1 MFVMNALPGK
11 TQPHSDSGIRVTL
24 FGIAINVAL
33 SVIKLIVGMF
43 AGSVS
48 LIADGIHS
56 ASDIATDLAVLGG
69 IRLSSK
75 PADLSHPYGHGRYET
90 LAGGLVAGAL
100 ILVGLYIAWEAGSAL
115 YVQQEA
121 YPPGLVVVLV
131 ATASVLAKEWVYR
144 RTIRVARRLNS
155 PALHANA
162 WHHRSDALSSV
173 AVLIGGLGGLLGW
186 GHADQVAGIVVG
198 LMVVVAG
205 GSTVRDIL
213 HELVEGSLS
222 RVELETIQAA
232 IEQVPA
238 VRSWHA
244 LRTRSVG
251 REPFVDLH
259 VLVDPTLSLLQGHR
273 ISMQVEEAVK
283 AACKR
288 PVNVM
293 VHVEP
298 DTPELSEH
306 NRPDTR

>member
-1 MFVMNALPGK
+1 MSVMNVLPGK
-11 TQPHSDSGIRVTL
+11 AQPHSDSGIRVTL
-24 FGIAINVAL
+24 FGLVINVAL
-33 SVIKLIVGMF
+33 SFIKLIVGVF
-43 AGSVS
+43 AGSVA
-48 LIADGIHS
+48 LVADGIHS

-69 IRLSSK
+69 MRLSLK
-75 PADLSHPYGHGRYET
+75 PADPSHPYGHGRYET

-100 ILVGLYIAWEAGSAL
+100 ILVGLYIAWKAGSAL
-115 YVQQEA
+115 YAQQEV
-121 YPPGLVVVLV
+121 YPGLVVVLV
-131 ATASVLAKEWVYR
+131 ATVSVLAKEWVYR
-144 RTIRVARRLNS
+144 RTIRVARRLRS

-205 GSTVRDIL
+205 GRTVRDVL

-238 VRSWHA
+238 VLSWHA

-283 AACKR
+283 SACKR

-306 NRPDTR
+306 NRPGTS

>member
-1 MFVMNALPGK
+1 MNVLPGK

-33 SVIKLIVGMF
+33 SLIKLIVGVF
-43 AGSVS
+43 AGSVA
-48 LIADGIHS
+48 LVADGIHS
-56 ASDIATDLAVLGG
+56 ASDIATDLVVLGG

-75 PADLSHPYGHGRYET
+75 PADPSHPYGHGRYET

-100 ILVGLYIAWEAGSAL
+100 ILVGLYIAWEAGFAL
-115 YVQQEA
+115 YARQEI
-121 YPPGLVVVLV
+121 YPGLVVVLV
-131 ATASVLAKEWVYR
+131 AMVSVLANEWIYR
-144 RTIRVARRLNS
+144 RTVRVARRFRS

-198 LMVVVAG
+198 LMVVAAG
-205 GSTVRDIL
+205 GRTVRDVL

-222 RVELETIQAA
+222 RVDLEMIQTA
-232 IEQVPA
+232 IERVPA

-259 VLVDPTLSLLQGHR
+259 VLVDPTLSLLQGHH

-283 AACKR
+283 SACKR

-306 NRPDTR
+306 NRPGTS

>member
-1 MFVMNALPGK
+1 MNVLSGK
-11 TQPHSDSGIRVTL
+11 TQPHSDSGIHVTL
-24 FGIAINVAL
+24 FGIVINVAL
-33 SVIKLIVGMF
+33 SLIKLIVGMF

-48 LIADGIHS
+48 LVADGIHS

-75 PADLSHPYGHGRYET
+75 PADPSHPYGHGRYET

-115 YVQQEA
+115 YARQEA

-131 ATASVLAKEWVYR
+131 ATVSVLAKEWVYR
-144 RTIRVARRLNS
+144 HTIRVARRLRS

-173 AVLIGGLGGLLGW
+173 AVLMGGLGGLLGW

-222 RVELETIQAA
+222 RVERETIQAA
-232 IEQVPA
+232 IERVPA

-259 VLVDPTLSLLQGHR
+259 VLVDPTLSLLQGHH

-306 NRPDTR
+306 NRPDTS